1 MEEHRPKM
9 NLMPLSAQLSRQ
21 WLRKGIMLPMKIPS
35 INDLCPGDKKISA
48 DSGGRLC

>member
-1 MEEHRPKM
+1 MEEHRTKM

-21 WLRKGIMLPMKIPS
+21 RLSKGILLPMKIPS